1 MKKTFS
7 LSWGWPL
14 FIRVLGFVEKEKD
27 TDIRVQGSVEQ
38 ERDTAIR
45 VQGFREKEKVRKKEI
60 KRKRKG

>member
-1 MKKTFS
+1 
-7 LSWGWPL
+7 L

-45 VQGFREKEKVRKKEI
+45 VQGFREREKVRKKEI